1 MTLARWCR
9 SGAVLIAMLGAIDPS
24 IMHARSNRPVVSLLS
39 APGPATQ
46 LSAPGPATQLSAS
59 GPTTQLDA
67 SGSTARTEGDRVARQ
82 LSRVADVEPGLTA
95 NASAVVVTGDRLPRF
110 ADSVAVPAFV
120 ILPAGPS
127 VETIEIT
134 DLAGPTRAH
143 IDARVPFTA
152 AIHVIGGRGQSL
164 SVTLSANGVTLDRA
178 DRVVAEDDAR
188 FQVPLTF
195 VPASLGPA
203 RIHVAA
209 ALTGSG
215 VASRPAVAAAVDT
228 LTRVDRQP
236 WSIFVFD
243 RRPSW
248 MSTFVRRALEDD
260 ERFAVTSRTVTSRSV
275 AADTPNAPADL
286 HDLAALSPFD
296 AIVVGAPDA
305 LTALDVAGLDAFL
318 RRRGGA
324 VICLWDVR
332 PTGPAQAM
340 MGVDRWSSDT
350 RAADSAIALPGG
362 AIRASDLAWPARL
375 PARGDVI
382 GRLDQAGPT
391 GPGSTGSTALDS
403 PAIVWD
409 APVGPGR
416 LVVSGA
422 LDSWRYRSAARATF
436 DAAWREVIAGAA
448 QASPAPMDLSVTP
461 NVARPGQPIG
471 IEVHLRDAES
481 AAAAGL
487 ATETTIAMRLEGPNG
502 APGGSTVRVWP
513 GSSPGRFVATL
524 TTPSAAGSYRLVAS
538 DGNVEGDADLLVDGG
553 ASSPRGDERDALAAW
568 ATSRGGRVIALTALD
583 DLDSEIRRLAPAGSS
598 REAWHPMRSAWW
610 IAPMTLLL
618 GTEWLGRRR
627 RGRR

>member
-9 SGAVLIAMLGAIDPS
+9 SAAVLIAMLGAIDPS

-39 APGPATQ
+39 APSPATR
-46 LSAPGPATQLSAS
+46 LSAPGPA
-59 GPTTQLDA
+59 
-67 SGSTARTEGDRVARQ
+67 ARTETDRVARE

-95 NASAVVVTGDRLPRF
+95 NAAAVVVTGDRLPRF
-110 ADSVAVPAFV
+110 ADSVVVPSFV
-120 ILPAGPS
+120 ILPSDPS

-134 DLAGPTRAH
+134 DLAGPARAH
-143 IDARVPFTA
+143 IDSRVPFTA
-152 AIHVIGGRGQSL
+152 ALHVIGGRGQTL
-164 SVTLSANGVTLDRA
+164 SVMLSANGATLDRA
-178 DRVVAEDDAR
+178 DRVVADDDAR

-209 ALTGSG
+209 VLTGSW
-215 VASRPAVAAAVDT
+215 VASSPVAAAVDT

-275 AADTPNAPADL
+275 ATDTPNAPADL
-286 HDLAALSPFD
+286 HDLAALSRFD

-305 LTALDVAGLDAFL
+305 LTAVDVAGLDAFL

-324 VICLWDVR
+324 VLCLWDVR
-332 PTGPAQAM
+332 PTGPALAM
-340 MGVDRWSSDT
+340 MGVDRWSVDT

-362 AIRASDLAWPARL
+362 AIRASDLAWPAQI

-382 GRLDQAGPT
+382 GRLDQTGPT
-391 GPGSTGSTALDS
+391 GSIGPTALEA
-403 PAIVWD
+403 PAVVWD
-409 APVGPGR
+409 APVGAGR

-436 DAAWREVIAGAA
+436 DAAWREVIAGAS
-448 QASPAPMDLSVTP
+448 QGSPAPMDVSVTP
-461 NVARPGQPIG
+461 NVARPGQPID
-471 IEVHLRDAES
+471 IEIRLRDAES
-481 AAAAGL
+481 AGAAGMT
-487 ATETTIAMRLEGPNG
+487 TETTIAMRLEGPNG

-513 GSSPGRFVATL
+513 GASSGRFVATL
-524 TTPSAAGSYRLVAS
+524 TTPSAAGSYRLVAT
-538 DGNVEGDADLLVDGG
+538 DGRAESDADLVVDPD

-568 ATSRGGRVIALTALD
+568 ATSRGGRVIAATALD

-618 GTEWLGRRR
+618 GTEWLWRRR